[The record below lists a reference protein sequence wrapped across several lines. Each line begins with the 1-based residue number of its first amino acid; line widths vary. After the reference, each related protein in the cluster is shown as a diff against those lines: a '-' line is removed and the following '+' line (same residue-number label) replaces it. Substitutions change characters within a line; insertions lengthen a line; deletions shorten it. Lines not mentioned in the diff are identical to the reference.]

1 MDRLTSMA
9 VFVKSAEAGSLTAAA
24 RAHGLSHAMVST
36 HVRALEQA
44 LGVRLFDMT
53 TRRLNLTE
61 AGRRYLDRCVQI
73 LAEVDEAAHEASQ
86 YQSTPRGLLRVT
98 APATFGR
105 LHLAPAIAEFM
116 DLYPELAIDAD
127 FTDRFV
133 SLVDEGFDVAVRV
146 GRLPDSSLVVRRLG
160 PCRMLTC
167 AAPAYL
173 DRSGVPRHPN
183 DLGEHACFRLSTA
196 ATPGSWW
203 YQGPDGEEIE
213 VHVSGRLRAN
223 SMALLCRVA
232 ERGLG
237 IVFGPSFILGPLV
250 RADRLR
256 PILSDYPSRPLD
268 LSAVFPSNRHLS
280 TKVRVFV
287 DFLVQRFGA
296 TPPWDEP
303 GCLPPERPSPSALE

>member
-9 VFVKSAEAGSLTAAA
+9 VFVKCVEAGSLTAAA
-24 RAHGLSHAMVST
+24 RAFGLSHAMVSK

-44 LGVRLFDMT
+44 LGVRLLDMT

-61 AGRRYLDRCVQI
+61 AGRRYLVRCVQI
-73 LAEVDEAAHEASQ
+73 LGEVEDAALEASQ
-86 YQSTPRGLLRVT
+86 YQSVPRGLLRVT

-116 DLYPELAIDAD
+116 DLYPDIAIDAD

-133 SLVDEGFDVAVRV
+133 SLVEEGFDVAVRV

-173 DRSGVPRHPN
+173 DKFGVPGHPN
-183 DLGEHACFRLSTA
+183 ELGGHACLCLSTIT
-196 ATPGSWW
+196 TPGVWE
-203 YQGPDGEEIE
+203 YHGPEGEEIQ
-213 VHVSGRLRAN
+213 VHVNGRLRAN
-223 SMALLCRVA
+223 SMDLLCSAA

-237 IVFGPSFILGPLV
+237 VVFGPSFVLGPLV
-250 RADRLR
+250 QAGRLR
-256 PILSDYPSRPLD
+256 PILGDYPGRPLD

-280 TKVRVFV
+280 TKVRVFI

-296 TPPWDEP
+296 TPPWDE
-303 GCLPPERPSPSALE
+303 L

>member
-9 VFVKSAEAGSLTAAA
+9 VFVKCVEAGSLTAAA
-24 RAHGLSHAMVST
+24 RAFGLSHAMVSK

-44 LGVRLFDMT
+44 LGVRLLDMT

-61 AGRRYLDRCVQI
+61 AGRRYLVRCVQI
-73 LAEVDEAAHEASQ
+73 LGEVEDAALEASQ
-86 YQSTPRGLLRVT
+86 HQSVPRGLLRVT

-116 DLYPELAIDAD
+116 DFYPDIAIDAD

-133 SLVDEGFDVAVRV
+133 SLVEEGFDVAVRV

-173 DRSGVPRHPN
+173 DKFGVPGHPN
-183 DLGEHACFRLSTA
+183 ELGGHACFCLSTIT
-196 ATPGSWW
+196 TPGVWE
-203 YQGPDGEEIE
+203 YHGPEVEEIQ
-213 VHVSGRLRAN
+213 VRVNGRLRAD
-223 SMALLCRVA
+223 SMDLLCSAA

-237 IVFGPSFILGPLV
+237 VVFGPSFVLGPLV
-250 RADRLR
+250 QAGRLR
-256 PILSDYPSRPLD
+256 PILRDYPGRALD

-280 TKVRVFV
+280 TKVRVFI

-296 TPPWDEP
+296 TPPWDE
-303 GCLPPERPSPSALE
+303 L